1 MSKDSWLKWQKQ
13 IIREEYVKDG
23 AANDKTSSN
32 TSREIKR
39 Q

>member
-23 AANDKTSSN
+23 AANDKKSSN
-32 TSREIKR
+32 TSRNIKG
-39 Q
+39 